1 MSAAEQIERV
11 PFEVIPVNDNT
22 DWLQQRMA
30 FIGASEAAAI
40 MGASRYED
48 ALSVYLRKRGL
59 APEKEETEPMR
70 WGKLLE
76 TPIAEEFGVRTGR
89 KVFGGSALMRS
100 TIHPFMGCTLDR
112 EQARSERSD
121 AGVLEIKTAGPW
133 IADEWDEGIPVAY
146 QVQVQHQLIVTGR
159 RWGSV
164 AALIGGQQLK
174 WADIELHENFAKTL
188 IAKLE
193 QFWECVERGTPPP
206 ASLSEAGRKALD
218 RMFPQD
224 SGETISL
231 TAEAIDWYEQLE
243 EITAQEAAL
252 KKKKTALQVQ
262 VIEQLGEATYGALP
276 HGRGRFSAKW
286 IEKAPYQVKAQ
297 RYREVRRLK

>member
-1 MSAAEQIERV
+1 MSAAQQV
-11 PFEVIPVNDNT
+11 GAPFEVIQVDGNDG
-22 DWLQQRMA
+22 WLRQRMA

-40 MGASRYED
+40 MGASRYDD

-59 APEKEETEPMR
+59 APEKEENEPMR

-76 TPIAEEFGVRTGR
+76 APIAEEFALRTGR

-100 TIHPFMGCTLDR
+100 TIYPFMGCTLDR
-112 EQARSERSD
+112 EQQCSERTD
-121 AGVLEIKTAGPW
+121 PGVLEIKTAGPW
-133 IADEWDEGIPVAY
+133 VADEWQEGIPVAY
-146 QVQVQHQLIVTGR
+146 QVQVQHQLVVTGR

-164 AALIGGQQLK
+164 TALIGGQQLK
-174 WADIELHENFAKTL
+174 WADIELHEPFARAL
-188 IAKLE
+188 VAKLE
-193 QFWECVERGTPPP
+193 QFWECVERGAPPP
-206 ASLSEAGRKALD
+206 AGLTEAGRAALD
-218 RMFPQD
+218 RMFPHD
-224 SGETISL
+224 TGETVLLS
-231 TAEAIDWYEQLE
+231 AEAIDWYEQLE

-252 KKKKTALQVQ
+252 KKKKTAIQVQ

-286 IEKAPYQVKAQ
+286 IEKSAYQVKAQ

>member
-1 MSAAEQIERV
+1 MSAATQLPNPYEVV
-11 PFEVIPVNDNT
+11 PVDDST
-22 DWLQQRMA
+22 DWLKQRMA
-30 FIGASEAAAI
+30 FVGASEAAAI
-40 MGASRYED
+40 MGASKYED

-76 TPIAEEFGVRTGR
+76 APIAQEFAERTGR
-89 KVFGGSALMRS
+89 RVFGGGELMRS
-100 TIHPFMGCTLDR
+100 AIYPFMGCTLDR
-112 EQARSERSD
+112 EQSSVEHAD
-121 AGVLEIKTAGPW
+121 PGVLEIKTAGPW
-133 IADEWDEGIPVAY
+133 MLDDWQEGLPVAY
-146 QVQVQHQLIVTGR
+146 QIQVQHQLVVTGR

-164 AALIGGQQLK
+164 VALIGGQQLK
-174 WADIELHENFAKTL
+174 WADVELHEPFAKAL

-193 QFWECVERGTPPP
+193 QFWRCVERGTPPP
-206 ASLSEAGRKALD
+206 ASMTEAGRAALD

-224 SGETISL
+224 SGETIALS
-231 TAEAIDWYEQLE
+231 ADAIEWYDELEQ
-243 EITAQEAAL
+243 IAVQEGEL
-252 KKKKTALQVQ
+252 RKRKTAIQAR

-286 IEKAPYQVKAQ
+286 IEKQPYTVKAT